1 MKNFSR
7 GLLDN
12 SGFSNADNGYCGLI
26 GQEKYNEVFPEYISF
41 VLGKKDEIS
50 SVKVVIDMAAEEKIP
65 VIIIDIA
72 NANQRTVG
80 DIMDYMMDSYCTE
93 YEELDCYCDRLC
105 FGYYNI

>member
-1 MKNFSR
+1 MKNFLR
-7 GLLDN
+7 GSLINSSFSKADN
-12 SGFSNADNGYCGLI
+12 SYRDLI
-26 GQEKYNEVFPEYISF
+26 GQEKYDDIFPVYISF

-50 SVKVVIDMAAEEKIP
+50 SVKIVIDMAAKEKISA
-65 VIIIDIA
+65 IIIDIA

-80 DIMDYMMDSYCTE
+80 DIMDYMMDSYYTE